1 MPERKP
7 IRCGALVLATLFAAT
22 MLADGPALARSA
34 GGPKKPW
41 AKYTLQD
48 MMDPNFDKDSVNKPK
63 ARSRPKTHTVKTGPG
78 RPALSPRLEAVRKKV
93 IARKS
98 VPYSDLQALADAGD
112 SLGAYSLGKV
122 IMAKG
127 KPDLL
132 SHALH
137 YFAFA
142 AMYDRDYAVSPMV
155 QILARKDATM
165 QPAHL
170 RQAEK
175 ALLRQATDGNDKA
188 LESLVRFYRLG
199 QPFGSKPKEA
209 TELLEARAGKSDGAA
224 AYQLAVLLLSGDGR
238 EDAEARQEAIRYL
251 TIAREDGNIG
261 IRAAA
266 FNLIQTL
273 SDEKPNDDQDN
284 KV

>member
-1 MPERKP
+1 MPDRKMM
-7 IRCGALVLATLFAAT
+7 RRAALVLTALFGTT
-22 MLADGPALARSA
+22 MLMDGSALARSS
-34 GGPKKPW
+34 GGPKRPW

-63 ARSRPKTHTVKTGPG
+63 AKARQKTHTVKTAPG

-93 IARKS
+93 IARKK

-112 SLGAYSLGKV
+112 SLGSYSLGKV
-122 IMAKG
+122 IMARG
-127 KPDLL
+127 KPELL

-155 QILARKDATM
+155 QILAQKDATM
-165 QPAHL
+165 DPAHL

-209 TELLEARAGKSDGAA
+209 TELLEARAGKSDAAA
-224 AYQLAVLLLSGDGR
+224 AYQLAVLLLSGDGSH
-238 EDAEARQEAIRYL
+238 DAEARQEAIRYL
-251 TIAREDGNIG
+251 TIAQEGGNIG